1 MATAKTVL
9 GEVPADKLGRTL
21 CHEHFLLTFDSAKD
35 DMPDLYSVPELVE
48 EVVRNGGDA
57 IRDHNIKT
65 FVDVTTKELG
75 RDVELLQRLAS
86 RLDINIIAATG
97 FYRQRSGIAAYWTFE
112 EEDAYEEF
120 MVRELTEGVS
130 GGIDD
135 ARVRCGVIKVAWTG
149 EPPGDPEPAEAKAT
163 RAAARASRRTGAP
176 IVVHCSW
183 RANPKRN
190 LGLEIVQ
197 MLTENGA
204 DPERVQIS
212 HCYGVDGNLPYLLEV
227 VKTGAHVALPDS
239 SAGEDKYYPG
249 PVAET
254 LAGLIGG
261 LVRAGYGHR
270 IVFGMDCIA
279 SWFPRIPPLARDRMT
294 PSGKWNLTYEY
305 LVPRL
310 RAGGLTEKE
319 LEMMMVENAARLFVW

>member
-9 GEVPADKLGRTL
+9 GEIPANEFGNTL
-21 CHEHFLLTFDSAKD
+21 CHEHFLITWDGAKN
-35 DMPDLYSVPELVE
+35 DMPDLYKVPDLVE

-57 IRDHNIKT
+57 IRDHKIKT
-65 FVDVTTKELG
+65 FVDVTPKELG
-75 RDVELLQRLAS
+75 RDVELQQQLAS
-86 RLDINIIAATG
+86 RLNINIIAATG
-97 FYRQRSGIAAYWTFE
+97 FYRHRSGNAQYWLHQ
-112 EEDAYEEF
+112 EEDEYEEF

-130 GGIDD
+130 GGVDN
-135 ARVRCGVIKVAWTG
+135 ARVKCGVIKIAWTG
-149 EPPGDPEPAEAKAT
+149 QYPGDPEPTEAKAT
-163 RAAARASRRTGAP
+163 RAAARASRRTGSP

-183 RANPKRN
+183 RANPRRN

-212 HCYGVDGNLPYLLEV
+212 HCYGVDGNWPYLLEV
-227 VKTGAHVALPDS
+227 VKTGAYVALPDN

-254 LAGLIGG
+254 MAGVIGG
-261 LVRAGYGHR
+261 LARSGYGHK

-279 SWFPRIPPLARDRMT
+279 SWFPRIPANVRERFM
-294 PSGKWNLTYEY
+294 PSGKWNLTYEQ
-305 LVPRL
+305 LVPNL
-310 RAGGLTEKE
+310 RRGGLTEKE
-319 LEMMMVENAARLFVW
+319 LDTIMVENPSRLFVW

>member
-1 MATAKTVL
+1 MSSGGRCATSTFSSL
-9 GEVPADKLGRTL
+9 GTG
-21 CHEHFLLTFDSAKD
+21 AKD
-35 DMPDLYSVPELVE
+35 DMPDLYSVPELVD

-57 IRDHNIKT
+57 IRDHHIKT

-75 RDVELLQRLAS
+75 RDVELLQQLARRLN
-86 RLDINIIAATG
+86 INIIAATG
-97 FYRQRSGIAAYWTFE
+97 FYRQRLGIARYWLHQ
-112 EEDAYEEF
+112 EEDEYEEL

-130 GGIDD
+130 GGIDG
-135 ARVRCGVIKVAWTG
+135 ALVRCGVIKIAWTG
-149 EPPGDPEPAEAKAT
+149 QYPGDPEPAEAKAT
-163 RAAARASRRTGAP
+163 RAAARASQRTGAP

-183 RANPKRN
+183 RANSKRN

-212 HCYGVDGNLPYLLEV
+212 HCYGVDGNWPYLLEV
-227 VKTGAHVALPDS
+227 VKTGAHVCLPDNS
-239 SAGEDKYYPG
+239 TGADKYYPG

-254 LAGLIGG
+254 IAGLIGG
-261 LVRAGYGHR
+261 LVRSGYGHK

-279 SWFPRIPPLARDRMT
+279 SWFPRINALARERMM

-310 RAGGLTEKE
+310 HANGMTDKE
-319 LEMMMVENAARLFVW
+319 LEMIMVENPSRLFAW

>member
-9 GEVPADKLGRTL
+9 GEIPANEFGNTL
-21 CHEHFLLTFDSAKD
+21 CHEHFLITWDGAKD
-35 DMPDLYSVPELVE
+35 DMPDLYNVPDLVE

-65 FVDVTTKELG
+65 FVDVTPKELG
-75 RDVELLQRLAS
+75 RDVELQQQLAS
-86 RLDINIIAATG
+86 RLDVNIIAATG
-97 FYRQRSGIAAYWTFE
+97 FYRQRSGIAQYWRYQ
-112 EEDAYEEF
+112 EEDEYEEF

-130 GGIDD
+130 GGVDD
-135 ARVRCGVIKVAWTG
+135 ARVRCGVIKIAWTG
-149 EPPGDPEPAEAKAT
+149 QYPGDPEPTEAKAT

-183 RANPKRN
+183 RANPRRN

-212 HCYGVDGNLPYLLEV
+212 HCYGVDGNWPYLLEV
-227 VKTGAHVALPDS
+227 VKTGAYVALPDN

-254 LAGLIGG
+254 LAGVIGG
-261 LVRAGYGHR
+261 LVRSGYGHR

-279 SWFPRIPPLARDRMT
+279 SWFPRIPANVRERFM

-305 LVPRL
+305 LVPNL
-310 RAGGLTEKE
+310 RKGGLTEKE
-319 LEMMMVENAARLFVW
+319 LDTIMVENPSRLFVW

>member
-9 GEVPADKLGRTL
+9 GKVPASEFGRTL
-21 CHEHFLLTFDSAKD
+21 CHEHLLITWDGAKD

-48 EVVRNGGDA
+48 VVVENGGDA

-75 RDVELLQRLAS
+75 RDVELQQQLAHRLN
-86 RLDINIIAATG
+86 INIIAATG
-97 FYRQRSGIAAYWTFE
+97 FYRQRSGIAQYWLHH
-112 EEDAYEEF
+112 EEDEYEEF

-130 GGIDD
+130 GGIDG
-135 ARVRCGVIKVAWTG
+135 AKVRCGVIKVAWG
-149 EPPGDPEPAEAKAT
+149 GLPPGGPDPAEAKAT

-176 IVVHCSW
+176 IVVHCTW
-183 RANPKRN
+183 RSNPKRN

-197 MLTENGA
+197 MLTDAGA

-212 HCYGVDGNLPYLLEV
+212 HCYGVDGNWPYLLEV
-227 VKTGAHVALPDS
+227 VKTGAHVCLPDN
-239 SAGEDKYYPG
+239 ATGEDKYYPG

-254 LAGLIGG
+254 MAGMIGA
-261 LVRAGYGHR
+261 LVRSGYGHR
-270 IVFGMDCIA
+270 IVFGMDCIS
-279 SWFPRIPPLARDRMT
+279 SWFPRITARARERMM

-305 LVPRL
+305 LVPNL
-310 RAGGLTEKE
+310 RAGGLSEKE
-319 LEMMMVENAARLFVW
+319 LEMIMVENPSKLFVW